1 MMRYEVWSIVNN
13 GQLWSKSPKLHTTSM
28 FTFTFHYQLKYSK
41 HKWQINFHFQCMVN
55 KDHIFFPN
63 QGWLSVESDFMN
75 IRIKIIKMP
84 PMFEQFHFL
93 GIVSCSV
100 VVCDNSWNILS
111 PVIPVGFLH

>member
-1 MMRYEVWSIVNN
+1 MMRYEFWGIVNN
-13 GQLWSKSPKLHTTSM
+13 GQLWSKSPKFAHH
-28 FTFTFHYQLKYSK
+28 FCVHFHIPLPTKV
-41 HKWQINFHFQCMVN
+41 FQTQMAN
-55 KDHIFFPN
+55 KLPFPMHGQQRSFFFPN
-63 QGWLSVESDFMN
+63 QGWLSVESDFTN